1 MTDFEDNNEKTEELA
16 DTKLGFVDDSDKL
29 KENKNPIDRD
39 TPKYSP
45 TKGIFKTADE
55 LVDEADIQAD
65 EDKVKTK
72 LAKKNGLKREEL
84 DDILNY
90 KPTLAPEKNDLEK
103 LAEARVDRANKYD
116 EFGPESLEYKE
127 ALEKEKSLSSEQG
140 SISIEDAEEILND
153 YAKKLEDYENTYKK
167 KDEAFTKLRDGY
179 FAELNKMMEKD
190 TKFKKMLAKSGLL
203 FGNVLQNIGA
213 TMHNIANPN
222 EWIYAADPITMRM
235 GQNMANTI
243 KNRQKS
249 NDTYIDNQVEYWNGV
264 LPEYV
269 DSSRIKQKM
278 KNATLLNTYKRLDE
292 GSQKMIMALSTSD
305 AWPTIS
311 NNSLLTFMDNLQKG
325 GYANPTAMIGGL
337 VSSLMTASNESV
349 DVILGKLKG
358 FMDMIGV
365 DPTQVKKIVSSSTNL
380 INSTMNT
387 AGSVIDGVGNISN
400 RLSGKGSSN
409 ETKTRASKY
418 AK

>member
-1 MTDFEDNNEKTEELA
+1 MTDFEKNNEKTEELSN
-16 DTKLGFVDDSDKL
+16 TELGFVDDSNNL
-29 KENKNPIDRD
+29 KKNKNPIDRD

-45 TKGIFKTADE
+45 IKGLFQTADE

-65 EDKVKTK
+65 EDKIKAK
-72 LAKKNGLKREEL
+72 LAKKNGLSSEEL
-84 DDILNY
+84 DDVLNY
-90 KPTLAPEKNDLEK
+90 KAAEAPEKNDLEK
-103 LAEARVDRANKYD
+103 LAEARINRANKYD

-127 ALEKEKSLSSEQG
+127 ALQKEKRLSEQG
-140 SISIEDAEEILND
+140 SISIEDAEKILND

-167 KDEAFTKLRDGY
+167 KDEAFTKLRDSY
-179 FAELNKMMEKD
+179 LTELDKMLQKD
-190 TKFKKMLAKSGLL
+190 VKFKKMLAKSGLL

-213 TMHNIANPN
+213 TMHNITNPN
-222 EWIYAADPITMRM
+222 DWIYAADPITMRM
-235 GQNMANTI
+235 GQNMANTL

-249 NDTYIDNQVEYWNGV
+249 NDTYIDSQVEYWNGV
-264 LPEYV
+264 LPEYI
-269 DSSRIKQKM
+269 DSSKIKQRM

-337 VSSLMTASNESV
+337 VSSLMTASDESV
-349 DVILGKLKG
+349 DDILGKLKG

-365 DPTQVKKIVSSSTNL
+365 DPAQVKKIVSSGTGL
-380 INSTMNT
+380 LNSTVNA

-400 RLSGKGSSN
+400 RLSGKGSKN
-409 ETKTRASKY
+409 ETKTRASVYTK
-418 AK
+418 